1 MKNLFVTAMLLVFGL
16 TMAQNSSPSK
26 GSKTPIKFGLKLG
39 LNIANLTNTEDG
51 TSSISPRT
59 GVNLGGYLHYKF
71 ADKWAFQ
78 PELLYSTQ
86 GNIQRGVSQGT
97 DVKITYMLDY
107 IAVPLMFKYYPAKS
121 FNVEFGPQLSF
132 IVNKKVKGEA
142 NGQSY
147 TNDIDDLFAANNINA
162 KVNTFDLGLNFGLG
176 YELKNG
182 INFSGRYTLG
192 MLKVFKGADVVYSNG
207 SEQVIKNS
215 VFSFGMGYTFK

>member
-16 TMAQNSSPSK
+16 TIAQKSSPSK
-26 GSKTPIKFGLKLG
+26 GSKTPIQFGLKLG
-39 LNIANLTNTEDG
+39 FNIANLTNTEDG
-51 TSSISPRT
+51 SSSVSPRT
-59 GVNLGGYLHYKF
+59 GINLGGYLHYKVNE
-71 ADKWAFQ
+71 KWALQ
-78 PELLYSTQ
+78 PELLYTTQ
-86 GNIQRGVSQGT
+86 GNI
-97 DVKITYMLDY
+97 VKSTNVKVTYMLDY
-107 IAVPLMFKYYPAKS
+107 IAIPLMVKYYPAKN

-132 IVNKKVKGEA
+132 IVNKKAKGES
-142 NGQSY
+142 NGQS
-147 TNDIDDLFAANNINA
+147 TTIDLDELFAANNINA

>member
-26 GSKTPIKFGLKLG
+26 ASKTPIKFGLKLG

-51 TSSISPRT
+51 SSSVSPRT
-59 GVNLGGYLHYKF
+59 GINLGGYLHYKV
-71 ADKWAFQ
+71 AEKWALQ
-78 PELLYSTQ
+78 PELLYTTQ
-86 GNIQRGVSQGT
+86 GNIVQSNN
-97 DVKITYMLDY
+97 VKVTYMLDY
-107 IAVPLMFKYYPAKS
+107 IAIPLMAKYYPAKG

-132 IVNKKVKGEA
+132 IVSKKAKGES
-142 NGQSY
+142 NGQS
-147 TNDIDDLFAANNINA
+147 TTIDLDELFAASNLNA

-215 VFSFGMGYTFK
+215 VFSFGMGFTFK